1 MMQEHFTHK
10 RTVEQISLTFGR
22 HAARRAQRGAAQCN
36 RREGHRLSRSG
47 RFPIGA
53 PFGRSDD
60 ERRGPIVATGR
71 ESDGPRRL
79 KHRRGPIVAT
89 GRESD
94 GPRETPEGRPIER
107 RSESLLSLGVLPKRP
122 IEKPFSNRFGIES
135 KGRRELPPDRAAKDT
150 RRFLRKILRNP
161 RREYRGVVRKSNSLF
176 ESAEVVG
183 SP

>member
-1 MMQEHFTHK
+1 MSPFEK
-10 RTVEQISLTFGR
+10 RPQKSGASNYAESDG
-22 HAARRAQRGAAQCN
+22 RGAA
-36 RREGHRLSRSG
+36 LSRAG
-47 RFPIGA
+47 RIPIGA
-53 PFGRSDD
+53 PFGRSQ
-60 ERRGPIVATGR
+60 E
-71 ESDGPRRL
+71 GPRRL
-79 KHRRGPIVAT
+79 KHRRGPMVAT

-150 RRFLRKILRNP
+150 RRFSWKIFRNP

-183 SP
+183 SL